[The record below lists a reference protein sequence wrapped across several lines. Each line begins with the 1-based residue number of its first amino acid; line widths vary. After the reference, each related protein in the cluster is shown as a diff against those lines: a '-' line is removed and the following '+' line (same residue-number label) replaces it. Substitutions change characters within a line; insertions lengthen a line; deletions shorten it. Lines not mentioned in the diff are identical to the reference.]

1 MTASTVVKAVMV
13 SGHGKQTFK
22 MDSLRKWFSFSKG
35 ERVAIITILAL
46 ILLLILACVFR
57 PSRQSLTDESLHNLD
72 SLLALRQ
79 AAIELQQQQQAEKSQ
94 EVAELHPFPFNPN
107 TLTEEEWLQMGLTD
121 RQVRNI
127 MNYKAKGGK
136 FYSKNDLGKLYTIS
150 EEEFAQLEPFIV
162 LPEVSRGKN
171 TKTSAKS
178 SVSTG
183 STTAPT
189 EKKAIPIVD
198 LNTVDSTTLVELPQI
213 GPYTAVRIIEFREK
227 LGGFIDKEQLRDV
240 KGMDDARFAAIQPY
254 INLGAVEIRK
264 VDVNRADF
272 KTLVHHP
279 YLNYEQVKRIVNQR
293 EKRGM
298 IKNWAQLEELIKE
311 EGEVNPLLEQYVK
324 Y

>member
-1 MTASTVVKAVMV
+1 
-13 SGHGKQTFK
+13 
-22 MDSLRKWFSFSKG
+22 MDSLRKWFSFNKG
-35 ERVAIITILAL
+35 ERIAIITILVL
-46 ILLLILACVFR
+46 ILGLVLACLLR
-57 PSRQSLTDESLHNLD
+57 PSRKSLSDDSLHNLD

-79 AAIELQQQQQAEKSQ
+79 AAIEAQQQKEQPQ
-94 EVAELHPFPFNPN
+94 EVNELHPFPFNPN
-107 TLTEEEWLQMGLTD
+107 TISEEEWLRMGLTD

-150 EEEFAQLEPFIV
+150 EEDFAQLEPYIV
-162 LPEVSRGKN
+162 LPEVSRGASN
-171 TKTSAKS
+171 KTFSKKQEKPAYEEK
-178 SVSTG
+178 
-183 STTAPT
+183 PKL
-189 EKKAIPIVD
+189 EKKPIPVVD

-227 LGGFIDKEQLRDV
+227 LGGFINMEQLLDV
-240 KGMDDARFAAIQPY
+240 KGMDEARFTAIQPY
-254 INLGAVEIRK
+254 INLNAVELRK

-272 KTLVHHP
+272 KTLVRHP
-279 YLNYEQVKRIVNQR
+279 YLSYEQVKLIFNQR

-298 IKNWAQLEELIKE
+298 IKNWEQLETLLME

>member
-1 MTASTVVKAVMV
+1 
-13 SGHGKQTFK
+13 

-46 ILLLILACVFR
+46 ILLLILACLFR
-57 PSRQSLTDESLHNLD
+57 PSRQSLSDESLHNLD

-79 AAIELQQQQQAEKSQ
+79 VAIELQQRQQAEKSQ

-162 LPEVSRGKN
+162 LPEVARSASG
-171 TKTSAKS
+171 KTSSKKQEKLSFEEKAK
-178 SVSTG
+178 
-183 STTAPT
+183 P

-213 GPYTAVRIIEFREK
+213 GPYTAVRIIEFREN

-254 INLGAVEIRK
+254 INLCAVEIRK

-311 EGEVNPLLEQYVK
+311 EGEVNPLLEQYVA

>member
-1 MTASTVVKAVMV
+1 ME
-13 SGHGKQTFK
+13 
-22 MDSLRKWFSFSKG
+22 SLRKWFSFSKG

-46 ILLLILACVFR
+46 ILLLILACLFR
-57 PSRQSLTDESLHNLD
+57 PTRKSLSDVSLHNLD

-79 AAIELQQQQQAEKSQ
+79 AAVEAQQQQQAEKPQ

-107 TLTEEEWLQMGLTD
+107 TITEDEWRQIGITD
-121 RQVRNI
+121 RQIRNI

-150 EEEFAQLEPFIV
+150 EEDFAQLEPFIV
-162 LPEVSRGKN
+162 LPEVSRGGNSKA
-171 TKTSAKS
+171 SAQS
-178 SVSTG
+178 GVSTPSTSSG
-183 STTAPT
+183 TTSTTAKP

-213 GPYTAVRIIEFREK
+213 GPYTAMRIIEFRDK
-227 LGGFIDKEQLRDV
+227 LGGFVDKEQLLAV
-240 KGMDDARFAAIQPY
+240 KGMDEARYAAIEPY
-254 INLGAVEIRK
+254 INLGAVEVRK

-279 YLNYEQVKRIVNQR
+279 YLSYEQVKRIFNQR
-293 EKRGM
+293 EQRGM
-298 IKNWAQLEELIKE
+298 IKNWEQLEALLKE
-311 EGEVNPLLEQYVK
+311 EGEVNPLLQNYVK

>member
-1 MTASTVVKAVMV
+1 
-13 SGHGKQTFK
+13 

-79 AAIELQQQQQAEKSQ
+79 VAIEQQQRQQTEKPQ

-178 SVSTG
+178 GVSTG

-189 EKKAIPIVD
+189 EKKPIPIVD

-311 EGEVNPLLEQYVK
+311 EGEVNPLLEQNVK

>member
-1 MTASTVVKAVMV
+1 
-13 SGHGKQTFK
+13 

-57 PSRQSLTDESLHNLD
+57 PSRQSLSDESLHNLD

-79 AAIELQQQQQAEKSQ
+79 AAIELQQQQQAEKPQ

-178 SVSTG
+178 GVSTG
-183 STTAPT
+183 SSTATGPTTVPS
-189 EKKAIPIVD
+189 EKKPIPIVD

-254 INLGAVEIRK
+254 ITLAAVEIRK

>member
-1 MTASTVVKAVMV
+1 
-13 SGHGKQTFK
+13 

-46 ILLLILACVFR
+46 ILLLILACLFR
-57 PSRQSLTDESLHNLD
+57 PSRKSLSDASLHNLD

-79 AAIELQQQQQAEKSQ
+79 AAIEQQQQQQTEKPQ
-94 EVAELHPFPFNPN
+94 EMAELHPFPFNPN
-107 TLTEEEWLQMGLTD
+107 TITEEEWLQMGLTD

-162 LPEVSRGKN
+162 LPEVARGKS
-171 TKTSAKS
+171 TKPASQS
-178 SVSTG
+178 GISTG
-183 STTAPT
+183 STTVASTPP

-227 LGGFIDKEQLRDV
+227 LGGFVDKEQLRDV

-254 INLGAVEIRK
+254 INLGVVEIRK

-279 YLNYEQVKRIVNQR
+279 YLSYEQVKRIVNQR

-298 IKNWAQLEELIKE
+298 IKNWAQLEELLKE

>member
-1 MTASTVVKAVMV
+1 
-13 SGHGKQTFK
+13 

-46 ILLLILACVFR
+46 ILLLILACLFR
-57 PSRQSLTDESLHNLD
+57 PSRKSLSDESLHNLD

-79 AAIELQQQQQAEKSQ
+79 AAIELQQQQQAEKPQ

-162 LPEVSRGKN
+162 LPEVARSASG
-171 TKTSAKS
+171 KTSSKKQETPTYEEKAKQ
-178 SVSTG
+178 
-183 STTAPT
+183 

-254 INLGAVEIRK
+254 INLAAVEIRK

-272 KTLVHHP
+272 KILVHHP
-279 YLNYEQVKRIVNQR
+279 YLNYEQVKCIVNQR

>member
-1 MTASTVVKAVMV
+1 
-13 SGHGKQTFK
+13 

-46 ILLLILACVFR
+46 ILLLILACLFR
-57 PSRQSLTDESLHNLD
+57 PSRKSLSDESLHNLD
-72 SLLALRQ
+72 SLLALRHV
-79 AAIELQQQQQAEKSQ
+79 AIELQQQQQAEKPQ

-150 EEEFAQLEPFIV
+150 EEEFAQLESFIV
-162 LPEVSRGKN
+162 LPEVARGRSGKSTSSRGG
-171 TKTSAKS
+171 
-178 SVSTG
+178 VSTG
-183 STTAPT
+183 STTAPGSTTAAAVPT
-189 EKKAIPIVD
+189 EKKAVPIVD

-254 INLGAVEIRK
+254 INLAAVEIRK

-311 EGEVNPLLEQYVK
+311 EGEVNPLLEQYVA

>member
-1 MTASTVVKAVMV
+1 
-13 SGHGKQTFK
+13 

-35 ERVAIITILAL
+35 ERVAIITILAV
-46 ILLLILACVFR
+46 ILVLILACLFR
-57 PSRQSLTDESLHNLD
+57 PSRKSLSDASLHNLD

-79 AAIELQQQQQAEKSQ
+79 AAIEQQQQQQAEKPQ

-107 TLTEEEWLQMGLTD
+107 TITEEEWLQMGLTD

-171 TKTSAKS
+171 ANTKATSQS
-178 SVSTG
+178 GVSTG

-227 LGGFIDKEQLRDV
+227 LGGFVDKEQLRDV
-240 KGMDDARFAAIQPY
+240 KGMDEARFAAIQPY

-279 YLNYEQVKRIVNQR
+279 YLSYEQVKHIVNQR

>member
-1 MTASTVVKAVMV
+1 
-13 SGHGKQTFK
+13 

-35 ERVAIITILAL
+35 ERVAIITILAV
-46 ILLLILACVFR
+46 ILLLILACLFR
-57 PSRQSLTDESLHNLD
+57 PSRKSLSDASLHNLD

-79 AAIELQQQQQAEKSQ
+79 AAIELQQQQQAEKPQ

-107 TLTEEEWLQMGLTD
+107 TLSEEEWLQIGLTD

-162 LPEVSRGKN
+162 LPEVARGK
-171 TKTSAKS
+171 SVKS
-178 SVSTG
+178 SSQGGVSTG
-183 STTAPT
+183 STTALGSTTATTAPS

-240 KGMDDARFAAIQPY
+240 KGMDEARFAAIEPH
-254 INLGAVEIRK
+254 INLGMVEIRK

-279 YLNYEQVKRIVNQR
+279 YLSYEQVKRIFNQR

-298 IKNWAQLEELIKE
+298 IKNWEQLEALLKE

>member
-1 MTASTVVKAVMV
+1 
-13 SGHGKQTFK
+13 

-46 ILLLILACVFR
+46 ILLLILACLFH
-57 PSRQSLTDESLHNLD
+57 PSRKSLSDESLHNLD

-79 AAIELQQQQQAEKSQ
+79 AAIELQQQQQAEKPQ
-94 EVAELHPFPFNPN
+94 EVVELHPFPFNPN

-162 LPEVSRGKN
+162 LPELARGKKAN
-171 TKTSAKS
+171 TKATSQGGVS
-178 SVSTG
+178 TPSTG
-183 STTAPT
+183 SGTAATTAPT
-189 EKKAIPIVD
+189 EKKAIPVVD

-254 INLGAVEIRK
+254 INLAAVEIRK

-311 EGEVNPLLEQYVK
+311 EGEVNPLLEQYVA

>member
-1 MTASTVVKAVMV
+1 
-13 SGHGKQTFK
+13 

-46 ILLLILACVFR
+46 ILLLILACLFR
-57 PSRQSLTDESLHNLD
+57 PSRKSLSDESLHNLD

-79 AAIELQQQQQAEKSQ
+79 AAIELQQRQQAEKPQ

-150 EEEFAQLEPFIV
+150 EEEFAQLESFIV
-162 LPEVSRGKN
+162 LPEVARGASG
-171 TKTSAKS
+171 KTSSKKQEKPSFEEKAK
-178 SVSTG
+178 
-183 STTAPT
+183 P
-189 EKKAIPIVD
+189 EKKPIPIVD

-311 EGEVNPLLEQYVK
+311 EGEVNPLLEQYVA

>member
-1 MTASTVVKAVMV
+1 
-13 SGHGKQTFK
+13 

-46 ILLLILACVFR
+46 ILLLILACLFR
-57 PSRQSLTDESLHNLD
+57 PSRKSLSDASLHNLD

-79 AAIELQQQQQAEKSQ
+79 AAIEQQQQQQAEKHQ

-107 TLTEEEWLQMGLTD
+107 TITEEEWLQMGLTD

-162 LPEVSRGKN
+162 LPEVARGKS
-171 TKTSAKS
+171 TKSAS
-178 SVSTG
+178 QSGVSTG
-183 STTAPT
+183 STTIAAAPT
-189 EKKAIPIVD
+189 EKKPIPIVD

-227 LGGFIDKEQLRDV
+227 LGGFVDKEQLRDV
-240 KGMDDARFAAIQPY
+240 KGMDDERFAAIQPY

-279 YLNYEQVKRIVNQR
+279 YLSYEQVKRIFNQR

-298 IKNWAQLEELIKE
+298 IKNWAQLEELLKE

>member
-1 MTASTVVKAVMV
+1 
-13 SGHGKQTFK
+13 

-46 ILLLILACVFR
+46 ILLLILACLFR
-57 PSRQSLTDESLHNLD
+57 PSRKSLSDESLHNLD
-72 SLLALRQ
+72 SLLSLRK
-79 AAIELQQQQQAEKSQ
+79 AAIEQQQQADKPQ
-94 EVAELHPFPFNPN
+94 ELAELHPFPFNPN

-162 LPEVSRGKN
+162 LPEVARGRSGKSLSSRGG
-171 TKTSAKS
+171 
-178 SVSTG
+178 VSTG
-183 STTAPT
+183 STTASAAPT

-264 VDVNRADF
+264 IDVNRADF

-279 YLNYEQVKRIVNQR
+279 YLSYEQVKRIVNQR